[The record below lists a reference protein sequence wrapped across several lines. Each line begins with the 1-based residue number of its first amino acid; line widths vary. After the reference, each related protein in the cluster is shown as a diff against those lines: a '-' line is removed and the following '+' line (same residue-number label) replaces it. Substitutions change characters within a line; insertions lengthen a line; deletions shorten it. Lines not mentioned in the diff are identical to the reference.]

1 MAVTINKGTQTKKKS
16 GVKVVGQ
23 KNVLTEKVDEF
34 IEAEAKYQKLR
45 TPLEAAK
52 AERDAQLEALCELVE
67 DTHSPEQA
75 VTVNGETGAVELSPV
90 PLTVQGQ
97 NSHRLVELLGQDK
110 YMDLSEIKVS
120 VIRAVLPK
128 EHQKEVLIEVR
139 TGKRRAKVST

>member
-1 MAVTINKGTQTKKKS
+1 
-16 GVKVVGQ
+16 
-23 KNVLTEKVDEF
+23 
-34 IEAEAKYQKLR
+34 
-45 TPLEAAK
+45 
-52 AERDAQLEALCELVE
+52 
-67 DTHSPEQA
+67 
-75 VTVNGETGAVELSPV
+75 
-90 PLTVQGQ
+90 VQGQ